1 MIFFAVWSFVVNAQ
15 KDSIYIKAEVAPNLK
30 NLTVE
35 QNFKYTN
42 RLQAPITKIKL
53 LNWIAAYKNQGTP
66 LAKRKLEDHRK
77 DLYFAK
83 KEDLGHLDN
92 LSVNGIRINDLS
104 PENIYFD
111 LEKPLLP
118 GESINLSL
126 NYQLSLPKISLTGF
140 GTGTEMAAIKYFFV
154 VPDTFE
160 TENQYGRHFTDIDET
175 QNGGSYWNIDLQ
187 IPQGYFSEG
196 NLEKKGSGFT
206 GTLTTDPE
214 FIITK
219 NEPVSI
225 IAENRVKNTKVV
237 FGYPISAE
245 EKSSLE
251 FFIPQHLDFNYEKT
265 GFVPDKI
272 FISEKFKNKEDFFG
286 NDDIKFWK
294 FKFQMFSDPQ
304 KTDLDY
310 LSIISKS
317 VIKQTAI
324 TEKNKDHWFKNGLKS
339 YIEKQYLNRF
349 YKDEKLLGK
358 LPENANLFGIRPLK
372 YFNIGKLK
380 LTERYGLAYQ
390 YIMSQNLDQKI
401 GEPFAAL
408 SNFNDMAISNFE
420 TGNLFDFIAQK
431 MSYPKFENFIREYLE
446 ENRGKNID
454 TKDFLDRLAVQSE
467 YSSGFLETYIKND
480 MRINF
485 KVKSFRKIPEGYLAK
500 ISKNTDF
507 NIPVKISSEDYSG
520 KVQSYWYD
528 TSDNKKQG
536 EYLIPRTDVNKIKLN
551 DEYIFP
557 ESNYRDNYL
566 YTKGIFA
573 NAKKVKLKFLKDIP
587 NPEYNEIYYN
597 PKVTFNAYD
606 KALLGI
612 NFHNKSILDQKFQFS
627 VTPYY
632 STGSNKITGSGAV
645 AYNFRPVDS
654 FFRNLQIGASGS
666 YFHYDYGLSYRKFS
680 VFSSLNFS
688 KVSRSDIS
696 RSLVLSYNNFNKDLT
711 PEMIKNNEYERYGL
725 WNIGYGYAD
734 NKIIHELYFG
744 ANAQIMKGFQKIST
758 EGFYR
763 WEYAENKKISF
774 RFFGGYF
781 VTNNTRNNLFDFGVS
796 KVSNYAFTYN
806 LLGQSATSGVLSQ
819 QYVLAEGGFKSY
831 LNSSVNKWI
840 TSTNIDAHIW
850 KMFNVYADAGLY
862 QNKGHNAKFIWDSGV
877 KLKLIPDFLEVYF
890 PMQSSLGFEPSF
902 SDYAKRIRFTL
913 VLNFGALTSHF
924 RKGWY

>member
-66 LAKRKLEDHRK
+66 LAKRKLEDHRR

-92 LSVNGIRINDLS
+92 LSLNGISITDLS
-104 PENIYFD
+104 SENIYFD

-140 GTGTEMAAIKYFFV
+140 GTGTDRAAIKYFFI

-187 IPQGYFSEG
+187 VPQGYFSEG
-196 NLEKKGSGFT
+196 NLEKNGNSFT

-225 IAENRVKNTKVV
+225 IAENRVKNIKVV

-401 GEPFAAL
+401 GEPFTAL

-467 YSSGFLETYIKND
+467 YSSDFLETYIKND

-645 AYNFRPVDS
+645 AYNFRPVDA

-711 PEMIKNNEYERYGL
+711 PEMVKNNEYERYGL

-744 ANAQIMKGFQKIST
+744 ANAQIMKDFQKIST

-890 PMQSSLGFEPSF
+890 PVQSSLGFEPSF

>member
-1 MIFFAVWSFVVNAQ
+1 MIFFVVWSFVVNAQ

-42 RLQAPITKIKL
+42 RLQAPITKVKL

-66 LAKRKLEDHRK
+66 LAKRKLEDHRR

-92 LSVNGIRINDLS
+92 LSVNGISITDLS
-104 PENIYFD
+104 SENIYFD

-140 GTGTEMAAIKYFFV
+140 GTGTDRAAIKYFFI

-187 IPQGYFSEG
+187 VPQGYFSEG
-196 NLEKKGSGFT
+196 NLEKNGNSFT

-401 GEPFAAL
+401 GEPFTAL

-431 MSYPKFENFIREYLE
+431 MSYPKFENFIREYLA
-446 ENRGKNID
+446 ENSGKNVD

-467 YSSGFLETYIKND
+467 YSSDFLETYIKND

-520 KVQSYWYD
+520 KIQSYWYD
-528 TSDNKKQG
+528 TSGNKKQG

-606 KALLGI
+606 KVLLGI

-627 VTPYY
+627 FTPYY

-645 AYNFRPVDS
+645 AYNFRPVDA

-680 VFSSLNFS
+680 VFSSLSFS

-696 RSLVLSYNNFNKDLT
+696 RSLVLSFNNFNKDLT

-744 ANAQIMKGFQKIST
+744 ANAQIMKDFQKIST

-840 TSTNIDAHIW
+840 TSANIDAHIW